1 MSVVQFRKSSSERR
15 RGSLLELWR
24 NRFNRW
30 RRRAARYAYRCATE
44 GETMK
49 KYDDEPLLVAHLLG
63 GRYGLE
69 KVEDEG
75 TMQEKVAY
83 AIKVAREIRRQLVE
97 IDEQPR
103 LSHWTD
109 PGGEAA
115 FEVRSKLLKIAQEI
129 HCAFRSDQRSPE
141 S

>member
-1 MSVVQFRKSSSERR
+1 
-15 RGSLLELWR
+15 
-24 NRFNRW
+24 
-30 RRRAARYAYRCATE
+30 
-44 GETMK
+44 MK

-83 AIKVAREIRRQLVE
+83 AIKVAREIRKQLAE
-97 IDEQPR
+97 ADIEQPR
-103 LSHWTD
+103 LSHWMD
-109 PGGEAA
+109 PGGEGA
-115 FEVRSKLLKIAQEI
+115 FEMRARLLKISQEI
-129 HCAFRSDQRSPE
+129 QSVFRSGSVQPE